1 MHAMN
6 ESLAKYISTIIFT
19 MLASYL
25 SYTKLLVQSSEINIF
40 QLTIT
45 IDNHAF
51 SLAIISF
58 DKYIDN
64 SYKDKNNNK
73 N

>member
-1 MHAMN
+1 
-6 ESLAKYISTIIFT
+6 

-25 SYTKLLVQSSEINIF
+25 SFTKLLVHSSEINIF

-45 IDNHAF
+45 IKYHAF

-64 SYKDKNNNK
+64 SYKDKLIIRTREIFNIPVK
-73 N
+73 KYEK